1 MRRSRVPVLEKRS
14 SGSNTKYNSSL
25 RGTTSRGPGKTR
37 NNFSVSMV
45 STRSGTESKTREDE
59 REKEVEPTIE
69 IDLETPDQSVDEL
82 EKKTTESTP
91 MPNAEEP
98 NPKPMEFSPIDDVE
112 DAIGNTE
119 ETVKEDSQVKKTS
132 FTERLAMM
140 VGIKTKENVTEE
152 PKAERARTFG
162 TVSTKT
168 TEANPREEQTKAEAT
183 AEERPTA
190 DHEEATLELG
200 DLMAKLN
207 QIDKK
212 LKHSEEDR
220 EVIRKELRYNKHE
233 YLDSYFNLAKATDE
247 RLKEMTDKVEATN
260 KEREGNIKKDLQQLK
275 NRYDDVNSQIG
286 SLEKRLDTMS
296 KNQAESSGAI
306 QTKLDAILR
315 NSTSQER
322 PAADRTQGT
331 RVDFVEPQRGKR
343 QSTPLPL
350 TRNTVS
356 IAPTADKTIT
366 KSGNSNTTSG
376 PGDSTASSNAGPDA
390 MTWASTWEMMN
401 RTLEAYATRNTNSS
415 DRRDGKSRKT
425 FKKPK
430 EFKDDSDG
438 CIDTW
443 VEVMRLHLEQ
453 DNLNDERQ
461 ACTAI
466 LSNLEGTALKC
477 VVAKKEEER
486 DTADKIFE
494 ILLNRFGSGMKG
506 HQAMMRFE
514 KRRQRDD
521 ESIDRF
527 LDDLESLRR
536 RSDPEESTNRRNFS
550 IASKF
555 IDGVKSDDL
564 RTMLATYYTLSK
576 DSAPTPEEMRQ
587 KSREY
592 MLMKP
597 KKYSYTEN
605 RNTQGGSQPQ
615 RSSWYKP
622 RDDMDKRRSCA
633 NCGSADHHVADCTTY
648 KQGMKSLGYAPDEE
662 DMSQMEE
669 HEYYSGLIIKI
680 GARCFFCSQEGHF
693 RMDCPLFWEAVKDQS
708 HPKHKLALAAVQN
721 QRNRQNEFE
730 SRNLGAPSTE
740 LPTKTVKA
748 VTHVNG
754 AIESA
759 AGNSL
764 EINYEK
770 AVTEAIAKVKQDL
783 AAKEIEQRLKL
794 EIERQNFN
802 EALTG
807 SNQTPEAVPGST
819 KTGNCNTV
827 KMVTGKPFGISK
839 IGARIMS
846 IITVGGHE
854 VTRNLSE
861 PSDQTIMH
869 IDVYADYLSCISPQ
883 TTSRALRALLMRG
896 GSKSVRVDSRYTEA
910 YGPHEVMLNI
920 DGINIYTKT
929 MITCDEDLIGQIY
942 VGKEELKVRSI
953 GHCAMLEEDAM
964 HIGTEADVTGHV
976 LDISGKKTQ
985 LRGLLDTGA
994 VLSVI
999 PIETW
1004 ERMGFDKG
1012 DLIDS
1017 RIRLS
1022 AANKGAL
1029 RVLGRTIIAL
1039 NLGERNL
1046 WMSFIVVENL
1056 DESDQF
1062 ILGRDFIRNFDVTID
1077 LNNAMFR
1084 IRNPDRRYA
1093 IKPVNLIMANEN
1105 KAQVFLSRRVRL

>member
-1 MRRSRVPVLEKRS
+1 MLEKRS

-25 RGTTSRGPGKTR
+25 RGTTSRGPSKTK

-45 STRSGTESKTREDE
+45 STKSGTESKTREDA
-59 REKEVEPTIE
+59 REKQVEPTIE

-98 NPKPMEFSPIDDVE
+98 NPKPIEFSPIDNVE
-112 DAIGNTE
+112 DAMGNTE

-140 VGIKTKENVTEE
+140 VGIKTKENMTEE

-168 TEANPREEQTKAEAT
+168 TEANPREEQNKAEAT
-183 AEERPTA
+183 AEDRPTA
-190 DHEEATLELG
+190 DREEATIELG

-247 RLKEMTDKVEATN
+247 RLKEMSDKVETTN
-260 KEREGNIKKDLQQLK
+260 EEREKNIKKDMQQLK
-275 NRYDDVNSQIG
+275 NRYDDVNSQLG
-286 SLEKRLDTMS
+286 SLEKRMDTMS
-296 KNQAESSGAI
+296 KNQAESSCAI

-315 NSTSQER
+315 SSTSQER

-343 QSTPLPL
+343 QSTSLPL
-350 TRNTVS
+350 TRDTVS
-356 IAPTADKTIT
+356 TAPTVAKTIMKNGT
-366 KSGNSNTTSG
+366 SSTTTC
-376 PGDSTASSNAGPDA
+376 PGDSTANSNAGPDA

-401 RTLEAYATRNTNSS
+401 RTLEAFATRNTDSS

-564 RTMLATYYTLSK
+564 STMLATYYTLSK
-576 DSAPTPEEMRQ
+576 DSEPTPGEMR
-587 KSREY
+587 
-592 MLMKP
+592 
-597 KKYSYTEN
+597 
-605 RNTQGGSQPQ
+605 
-615 RSSWYKP
+615 
-622 RDDMDKRRSCA
+622 
-633 NCGSADHHVADCTTY
+633 
-648 KQGMKSLGYAPDEE
+648 
-662 DMSQMEE
+662 
-669 HEYYSGLIIKI
+669 
-680 GARCFFCSQEGHF
+680 
-693 RMDCPLFWEAVKDQS
+693 
-708 HPKHKLALAAVQN
+708 
-721 QRNRQNEFE
+721 
-730 SRNLGAPSTE
+730 
-740 LPTKTVKA
+740 
-748 VTHVNG
+748 
-754 AIESA
+754 
-759 AGNSL
+759 
-764 EINYEK
+764 
-770 AVTEAIAKVKQDL
+770 
-783 AAKEIEQRLKL
+783 
-794 EIERQNFN
+794 
-802 EALTG
+802 
-807 SNQTPEAVPGST
+807 
-819 KTGNCNTV
+819 
-827 KMVTGKPFGISK
+827 
-839 IGARIMS
+839 
-846 IITVGGHE
+846 
-854 VTRNLSE
+854 
-861 PSDQTIMH
+861 
-869 IDVYADYLSCISPQ
+869 
-883 TTSRALRALLMRG
+883 
-896 GSKSVRVDSRYTEA
+896 
-910 YGPHEVMLNI
+910 
-920 DGINIYTKT
+920 
-929 MITCDEDLIGQIY
+929 
-942 VGKEELKVRSI
+942 
-953 GHCAMLEEDAM
+953 
-964 HIGTEADVTGHV
+964 
-976 LDISGKKTQ
+976 
-985 LRGLLDTGA
+985 
-994 VLSVI
+994 
-999 PIETW
+999 
-1004 ERMGFDKG
+1004 
-1012 DLIDS
+1012 
-1017 RIRLS
+1017 
-1022 AANKGAL
+1022 
-1029 RVLGRTIIAL
+1029 
-1039 NLGERNL
+1039 
-1046 WMSFIVVENL
+1046 
-1056 DESDQF
+1056 
-1062 ILGRDFIRNFDVTID
+1062 
-1077 LNNAMFR
+1077 
-1084 IRNPDRRYA
+1084 
-1093 IKPVNLIMANEN
+1093 
-1105 KAQVFLSRRVRL
+1105 